1 MVAVAIIA
9 MALVAALG
17 SQSQSVSLASEAKF
31 TTTVAFLAQG
41 KMAELEAKDP
51 GGFSSDGG
59 DFGEDFP
66 GYRWE
71 SEVGPVDVADVSAF
85 MNLSEFTGVIDMSDL
100 GDIFEGFGGKILE
113 HVEKIVL
120 TVYWAEEDKYQ
131 YRLALVRTKD

>member
-17 SQSQSVSLASEAKF
+17 SQSQSVSLANEAKF

-41 KMAELEAKDP
+41 NMAELETKDP
-51 GGFSSDGG
+51 GGFASDTG

-71 SEVGPVDVADVSAF
+71 SEVGPVDVADVSAV
-85 MNLSEFTGVIDMSDL
+85 MNLSEFAGAMDLSDV
-100 GDIFEGFGGKILE
+100 GFMFEGFGGKILE

-131 YRLALVRTKD
+131 YRLVHVRTKE